1 MILQA
6 LGCNLREAL
15 QRENDGRRE
24 DREFY
29 QDKGEG
35 RDAYQLGIAK
45 NGPKECLWE
54 YFRARTS
61 NS

>member
-1 MILQA
+1 MQA

-35 RDAYQLGIAK
+35 RDAYQSGIAK

-54 YFRARTS
+54 
-61 NS
+61 